1 MRARQLAK
9 IFSEIPIWRFAWA
22 GEQKM
27 EWIRFDWRFFFLFF
41 LSSLFFFFF
50 PPPFFFLINEESV
63 PREDRYASNLTSRDQ
78 LEQLY
83 ERDLSLLPLGS
94 PGLPS
99 ACFFVAHRRNG
110 IVPATSLIAEAN

>member
-50 PPPFFFLINEESV
+50 PPPFFFFNQRGVRS
-63 PREDRYASNLTSRDQ
+63 SRG
-78 LEQLY
+78 
-83 ERDLSLLPLGS
+83 PLR
-94 PGLPS
+94 
-99 ACFFVAHRRNG
+99 V
-110 IVPATSLIAEAN
+110 